1 MASRG
6 VANPTERR
14 GVGGRTRG
22 MLERS
27 SGGKRRSEVPGVPEW
42 SGLEMYRLLG
52 VEPTAIFKRRE
63 EIFFTQNAL
72 RRITPRENSEN
83 SVCGIAVAD

>member
-1 MASRG
+1 
-6 VANPTERR
+6 
-14 GVGGRTRG
+14 

-27 SGGKRRSEVPGVPEW
+27 SGGKRGSEVPGVPEW

-52 VEPTAIFKRRE
+52 IEPTAIFKRT

-72 RRITPRENSEN
+72 RRITPGENSERRR
-83 SVCGIAVAD
+83 